1 MPPLLMRLLVPLL
14 CFAAA
19 LIVRGEVVGDPLW
32 HRDEDV
38 AFLLRNLPYILLL
51 LAMLL
56 ALLSHHAVEAGVTL
70 SMLCIYWLIQ
80 TYLQVRLETQPALQI
95 YYLIS
100 LVAPCSIIFYALIP
114 EQSWRQPLGLLAIGL
129 SPMVLLITSSLLA
142 LN

>member
-100 LVAPCSIIFYALIP
+100 LVAPC
-114 EQSWRQPLGLLAIGL
+114 
-129 SPMVLLITSSLLA
+129 
-142 LN
+142 